1 MSPPATLAVWLKAPS
16 AFHERLSQVMAH
28 IGGGTDA
35 ESAALQTALA
45 GLAETDFAR
54 LRVCYEV
61 PGRPRGPHVSATEL
75 IEAIMRTGHS
85 NASHIWSK
93 LKTEGFLNVSGRH
106 IETFRFPGQRGGRP
120 SEVIDIP
127 TALQIIMVLPGKTAA
142 QVRVK
147 ASVLLTRFLAGDLT
161 LVSEV
166 YGMNELQ
173 SYLRE
178 HHPEHPLCAF
188 RQAVEAGQTREP
200 NGSDELELER
210 QAKRA
215 RLLREI
221 AADEEATA
229 VSNERMTRIRDIV
242 STDIAA
248 RGISVFNQIQSME
261 GLDDRERIA
270 LRARITTSLLGVE
283 QAQPT
288 RCEVIVESFLREQ
301 RSSVNSSVF
310 GRKAA
315 AIWRALHPGK
325 THPTKRIVL
334 ANGQATDVNIY
345 YQDEVETV
353 LLPALQQCRPP
364 PSARAPPVGG
374 DLRRHFRMAQ

>member
-1 MSPPATLAVWLKAPS
+1 
-16 AFHERLSQVMAH
+16 MAL

-35 ESAALQTALA
+35 ESTALQTALS
-45 GLAETDFAR
+45 GLSNTDFGR
-54 LRVCYEV
+54 LRVCYEI

-75 IEAIMRTGHS
+75 IEVVTKTTQT
-85 NASHIWSK
+85 NASHAWTKIK
-93 LKTEGFLNVSGRH
+93 NEGFLNMNGIHV
-106 IETFRFPGQRGGRP
+106 ETHRIPGQRGGRP
-120 SEVIDIP
+120 SEVVDIP

-142 QVRVK
+142 KVRVK

-173 SYLRE
+173 SYLYE

-188 RQAVEAGQTREP
+188 RQSVEAGQTKDP
-200 NGSDELELER
+200 NNSDELELER
-210 QAKRA
+210 HAKRA

-221 AADEEATA
+221 ADNEEATA
-229 VSNERMTRIRDIV
+229 TSNERTTRVKEIV
-242 STDIAA
+242 STDIAS
-248 RGISVFNQIQSME
+248 RSILVFNQIQLME

-288 RCEVIVESFLREQ
+288 RCEVIIEKFLRDQ
-301 RSSVNSSVF
+301 RSNVNSSVF

-315 AIWRALHPGK
+315 AIWRTLNPGEA
-325 THPTKRIVL
+325 HPTKRIVL

-345 YQDEVETV
+345 YQDEIETV
-353 LLPALQQCRPP
+353 LLLALQQCGGSS
-364 PSARAPPVGG
+364 SARAPSVSG
-374 DLRRHFRMAQ
+374 DLRRHFPGRS